1 MDDDA
6 NRYEVDARLRQILRP
21 PSAAIDRV
29 MAGALARRQT
39 REPGQRWRW
48 AAVTVA
54 VLLIVAVVTWQR
66 ALRRDPTVPVI
77 RVSRNASM
85 LIVQSSDGRR
95 WLLTPPAERPRGGH
109 YVIVVPE

>member
-6 NRYEVDARLRQILRP
+6 NRYEVDTRLRQILMP
-21 PSAAIDRV
+21 PSGAIDRV
-29 MAGALARRQT
+29 VAGALARRQT
-39 REPGQRWRW
+39 REPEQRWRW

-66 ALRRDPTVPVI
+66 PLRREPTVPVI

-85 LIVQSSDGRR
+85 LVVQSSDGRR
-95 WLLTPPAERPRGGH
+95 WLLTPTAARRSGGH

>member
-1 MDDDA
+1 MDEDA
-6 NRYEVDARLRQILRP
+6 NRYEVDTRLRRILIP

-29 MAGALARRQT
+29 VAGALARRQI
-39 REPGQRWRW
+39 RKPVQRWRR
-48 AAVTVA
+48 AAVTLA

-66 ALRRDPTVPVI
+66 ALRREPTVPVI

-85 LIVQSSDGRR
+85 LVVQSSDGRR
-95 WLLTPPAERPRGGH
+95 WLLTPPAERRSGGH